1 MVINHHAL
9 LLFIRISQLQYAKDG
24 RKDLG
29 GSIAEKLDTHKCR
42 RIEDYR
48 IKDDILWVFDGEKWI
63 PRKLSP
69 TESQQWNRIKQLENQ
84 LNPCLLDVY
93 IYSLPAYAVLFSVP
107 SLPLQYFRLY
117 QEPYIV
123 LE

>member
-1 MVINHHAL
+1 MVINHHTL

-24 RKDLG
+24 RKDRV
-29 GSIAEKLDTHKCR
+29 GSIAEELDTHKCR

-69 TESQQWNRIKQLENQ
+69 TESQQRNGIKQLENQ
-84 LNPCLLDVY
+84 QNPYLLDVY
-93 IYSLPAYAVLFSVP
+93 IYSLICLYRTFSVP
-107 SLPLQYFRLY
+107 PSLYSILDYIRNLTLY
-117 QEPYIV
+117 
-123 LE
+123 